1 MRSANFGAAFGWDQ
15 LAGISGLLHDI
26 GKLSSEFQAYIRGN
40 ANKGGDHSSAGA
52 LIARQT
58 YPGFP
63 GACLSAIIAAH
74 HAGLADGPDLDERLK
89 AQAGRI
95 PAKWQEQIG
104 PLPLIAPLQPPKGE
118 IGGFSEAFLI
128 RMLFSCLVDAD
139 RLATEE
145 FYAKAEN
152 TPKERGSHLSIET
165 LRERLRAHM
174 ATMRNEETPLNSL
187 RARVLDHAV
196 AKAALEPGLF
206 TMTVP
211 TGGGKTL
218 ASLSFALEHAATH
231 GLRRVIY
238 VIPFTSIIEQ
248 TAGVFR
254 KALATEHDVLEHHAS
269 FDWEAMT
276 RKADDEGRGDDPA
289 ARLRRAAEN
298 WDVPVVVTTSVQF
311 YESLF
316 AAQTS
321 RCRKLHNIAGSVV
334 VLDEVQTLPPRLL
347 LPALAALDE
356 LKRHYRTSIVLCTAT
371 QPALRKIDEALVQK
385 NPVKNLGLDIEKDRE
400 LAPDPRRLY
409 AALKRVEVTRLGET
423 DDATIAARFEA
434 QPQMLCIVNTR
445 KHAAALFDAM
455 KDMPGAVHL
464 TTTMCPRHR
473 RIVLAELRQRL
484 LDKKPVRL
492 VATSLIEAGV
502 DIDFSEVWRAE
513 AGLDSI
519 AQAAGRCNRE
529 GFLNASGR
537 LGRLVVF
544 MPVEHKSTGD
554 QKQFWQA
561 AQSPL
566 RRFKHDPLGLDAIDA
581 YFKELYFDNGLA
593 ELDAA
598 KIKRDGK
605 LVKYPVLNAIHK
617 CRKDFQFPFETIA
630 EAFRLIDEAMMPVI
644 VPWKVNAE
652 DKDFEKLIASINST
666 DKPRS
671 CDLRRLQQYTV
682 SIPPKLRDEWL
693 AKGVLYA
700 VHPKL
705 GEGLLRLRD
714 MKGHYDAATGL
725 KISEPMCRSAE
736 SNML

>member
-152 TPKERGSHLSIET
+152 TPKERGGHLSIET
-165 LRERLRAHM
+165 LRDRLRAYM

-218 ASLSFALEHAATH
+218 ASLSFALEHAAKH

-248 TAGVFR
+248 TADVFR

-289 ARLRRAAEN
+289 AKLRRTAEN
-298 WDVPVVVTTSVQF
+298 WDVPIVITTSVQF

-321 RCRKLHNIAGSVV
+321 RCRKLHNIASSVV
-334 VLDEVQTLPPRLL
+334 VLDEVQTLPLRLL
-347 LPALAALDE
+347 RPCLAALDE
-356 LKRHYRTSIVLCTAT
+356 LQRNYGTSIVLCTAT
-371 QPALRKIDEALVQK
+371 QPALRKQDGALADKAKTVI
-385 NPVKNLGLDIEKDRE
+385 GLDIPENRE
-400 LAPDPRRLY
+400 LAPDPAALY
-409 AALKRVEVTRLGET
+409 TELKRVQVEQRDGET

-445 KHAAALFDAM
+445 KHAAALFESI

-473 RIVLAELRQRL
+473 RIVLADLRQKL
-484 LDKKPVRL
+484 SDKKPVRF

-502 DIDFSEVWRAE
+502 DIDFPEVWRAE

-519 AQAAGRCNRE
+519 AHGGVDRN
-529 GFLNASGR
+529 
-537 LGRLVVF
+537 
-544 MPVEHKSTGD
+544 
-554 QKQFWQA
+554 
-561 AQSPL
+561 PL
-566 RRFKHDPLGLDAIDA
+566 
-581 YFKELYFDNGLA
+581 
-593 ELDAA
+593 
-598 KIKRDGK
+598 
-605 LVKYPVLNAIHK
+605 YPPD
-617 CRKDFQFPFETIA
+617 R
-630 EAFRLIDEAMMPVI
+630 
-644 VPWKVNAE
+644 
-652 DKDFEKLIASINST
+652 
-666 DKPRS
+666 
-671 CDLRRLQQYTV
+671 
-682 SIPPKLRDEWL
+682 
-693 AKGVLYA
+693 
-700 VHPKL
+700 
-705 GEGLLRLRD
+705 LRLRGRPFAWAWIETSKPSPAKSL
-714 MKGHYDAATGL
+714 KGGRPFAGAWIETQTEDRGKPLVRDRCTGL
-725 KISEPMCRSAE
+725 RSRRCCE
-736 SNML
+736 RTREKDIGPRRRRTSSPR